1 LGDSTESAGFAD
13 HVLRLGKSKQF
24 ESRYTRNNDSVWQ
37 DAAWRRVRQPCLRQI
52 SGFCPMSLLGS
63 FRADQLITQLAAE
76 SKPDSPAAQRLVAKL
91 KSIGPKVIPKAI
103 DALAMTDKSHTML
116 FVDILASM
124 VSDKTLPAFREG
136 LADGNERVVSGTSW
150 ALSSSTNYN
159 ANNLLDFFD
168 DAEVSKHALIE
179 VLRVHKQDLSVHEL
193 LQRAYDLEPK
203 ASAAVFKIIEE
214 TIRPE
219 MVPDLIA
226 RMGGKDPY
234 IKIHLMGLLSKFDKP
249 EVNQALEM
257 QLKDT
262 NKLVRSA
269 ALSALASRGGA
280 VNIVAVS
287 KLLQDPDLDVQG
299 KAVDMLVQMKH
310 PETVKY
316 LADALK
322 DESEYARRAAVEV
335 LNELGDKDS
344 VKDLLNVLKDNDWWV
359 RSRAG
364 DALAEI
370 GGPKVVQAVVALIQ
384 DEDEEIRRT
393 AIEILNATKDDSAVD
408 HLIKATSDTDWWVR
422 ERSVDALSKIG
433 SPKALPRLLEMLG
446 QDAKTDTVVIRAL
459 SKIGNQSHIAR
470 LLPMLNRG
478 EREVQVEAIK
488 AISALADESH
498 ADTVRSVLRK
508 VKQSEEPTIINSAD
522 KALKA
527 LEARFSES
535 VLAENK
541 RAEKIGEHTKTLL
554 LDNEDLEKLL
564 SAQPRISPDATRGAT
579 SAAAATSA
587 PILDISKLN
596 PGDIIDG
603 RYKYIEKI
611 GKGAFGTVL
620 LMHDE
625 VVDEQL
631 ILKFLNP
638 NVSSDEEMMKRFVH
652 ELRYSRKITHRNVIR
667 IYDFL
672 HLQGCYAIS
681 MEYFPSHTLTGE
693 MPNNKPMTMR
703 KALKYSRDM
712 ATGMSIAH
720 QAGVIHRDLKPAN
733 ILVNEDGLL
742 KIVDFGVA
750 AAASSGDT
758 QLTKTGYV
766 IGSPKYMAPEQIL
779 GKKVDETADVYSI
792 GVIMYEMTTG
802 VPPYSRGDHMSVMYQ
817 HVQGKAKLCQE
828 INPEIPD
835 DYAVIIAK
843 AMSVD
848 KTKRFQSM
856 DELTEALD
864 ALPM

>member
-1 LGDSTESAGFAD
+1 
-13 HVLRLGKSKQF
+13 
-24 ESRYTRNNDSVWQ
+24 
-37 DAAWRRVRQPCLRQI
+37 
-52 SGFCPMSLLGS
+52 MSLLGS
-63 FRADQLITQLAAE
+63 FRADQLISQLAAE
-76 SKPDSPAAQRLVAKL
+76 PKPDSPAAQRLVKKL
-91 KSIGPKVIPKAI
+91 KGIGPKVIPKAL
-103 DALAMTDKSHTML
+103 DALALSDKSHTMV
-116 FVDILASM
+116 FVDILASL
-124 VSDKTLPAFREG
+124 VDDKTLPAYREG

-159 ANNLLDFFD
+159 ANKLLEFFD

-179 VLRVHKQDLSVHEL
+179 VLRVHRQDLSIHEL
-193 LQRAYDLEPK
+193 LQRAYDLDPK
-203 ASAAVFKIIEE
+203 ASAALFKIIEE

-234 IKIHLMGLLSKFDKP
+234 IKIQLMSLLTKFDRP
-249 EVNQALEM
+249 EVNQTLEM
-257 QLKDT
+257 QLRDA

-269 ALSALASRGGA
+269 ALSALAKRGGS
-280 VNIVAVS
+280 VNISAVS

-299 KAVDMLVQMKH
+299 KAVDMLIQMKH
-310 PETVKY
+310 PETVKH

-335 LNELGDKDS
+335 LNELGDRDS

-370 GGPKVVQAVVALIQ
+370 GGPKVVQSVVALIR
-384 DEDEEIRRT
+384 DDDEEIRRT
-393 AIEILNATKDDSAVD
+393 AIEILNAIKDESAVD
-408 HLIKATSDTDWWVR
+408 HLIKATNDSDWWVR

-446 QDAKTDTVVIRAL
+446 KDAKTDTVVIRAL
-459 SKIGNQSHIAR
+459 GKIGNQSHISK
-470 LLPMLNRG
+470 LVPMLNRS
-478 EREVQVEAIK
+478 ERDVQVEAIK

-498 ADTVRSVLRK
+498 ADTVRKVLK
-508 VKQSEEPTIINSAD
+508 KIKESDEPTIINSAD

-527 LEARFSES
+527 LDARFSET

-554 LDNEDLEKLL
+554 LGNEELEKLL
-564 SAQPRISPDATRGAT
+564 GTQQPQAVADATAGAVT
-579 SAAAATSA
+579 AATSV
-587 PILDISKLN
+587 PMLDISKLN
-596 PGDIIDG
+596 PGDVVDG

-672 HLQGCYAIS
+672 YLQGCYAIS
-681 MEYFPSHTLTGE
+681 MEYFPSHTLSGE
-693 MPNNKPMTMR
+693 MPNNKPMSMQ

-712 ATGMSIAH
+712 VIGMSIAH

-733 ILVNEDGLL
+733 ILVNDEGLL

-835 DYAVIIAK
+835 EFAAIIAK

-856 DELTEALD
+856 DELNEALD
-864 ALPM
+864 RLQL